1 MQENE
6 NISFEEKIKNAKE
19 ILEKLTKSDVTLS
32 DSLKL
37 YNQGLEEL
45 KIAQKLLE
53 EAKLIFST
61 QNKE

>member
-6 NISFEEKIKNAKE
+6 NINFEDKIKNAKE
-19 ILEKLTKSDVTLS
+19 ILEKLTKSDITLS

-53 EAKLIFST
+53 EAKLIFSA
-61 QNKE
+61 QNK